1 MNIGF
6 ENRVVASRVTGI
18 MANPSN
24 AAGRRL
30 RERAAEEGRLL
41 DATNGRKTRSLV
53 IMDSGQVFMSAIHP
67 ETLELRLIEG
77 RKQEDDHAIQEFPD
91 GS

>member
-18 MANPSN
+18 LINKGSSS
-24 AAGRRL
+24 RTL
-30 RERAAEEGRLL
+30 REKAQAQGRLL
-41 DATNGRKTRSLV
+41 WANAGRKVRSLV
-53 IMDSGQVFMSAIHP
+53 IMDSGQIYQSAIAP

-77 RKQEDDHAIQEFPD
+77 RKQEALQEAKD
-91 GS
+91 AQQD